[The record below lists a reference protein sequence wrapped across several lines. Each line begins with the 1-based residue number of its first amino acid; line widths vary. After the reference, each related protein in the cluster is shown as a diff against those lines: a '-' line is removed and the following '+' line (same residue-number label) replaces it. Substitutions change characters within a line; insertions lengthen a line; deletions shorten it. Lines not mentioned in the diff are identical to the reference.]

1 MSMKHT
7 VKKCVSLYKNE
18 ECSWDCAERSTE
30 VGGYVQ

>member
-7 VKKCVSLYKNE
+7 VIKMRFSIQNE
-18 ECSWDCAERSTE
+18 ECSWDCTERSTE